1 MNHLIKRLSSFALV
15 ALFVVFLI
23 PAPQAGATDI
33 ADIDFSVEDLGNG
46 FSAET
51 QLIIYS
57 PVTRNTSKSAQV
69 IRTIKKDGS
78 TIATVTFNVTFTN
91 NGITAGVVSTSYSK
105 SVVSGWSYVN
115 HSITKTD
122 VASSSGGTATLR
134 AELKKFPFT
143 VPVNITVHCSP
154 SGVITK
160 S

>member
-1 MNHLIKRLSSFALV
+1 MNHLIKRPSSFALV

-78 TIATVTFNVTFTN
+78 TIATVTFNVTFTY
-91 NGITAGVVSTSYSK
+91 NGITAGVVSTK
-105 SVVSGWSYVN
+105 IG
-115 HSITKTD
+115 
-122 VASSSGGTATLR
+122 R
-134 AELKKFPFT
+134 AH
-143 VPVNITVHCSP
+143 V
-154 SGVITK
+154 
-160 S
+160 

>member
-78 TIATVTFNVTFTN
+78 TIA
-91 NGITAGVVSTSYSK
+91 
-105 SVVSGWSYVN
+105 WSYVN